1 MARLPET
8 FTFGNVDNIEELLDR
23 LTRMYIDLAVA
34 INQKPDLVERASDGK
49 TTDVFLSNGT
59 LNINS
64 STQKVEMLTKHV
76 NSSTVA
82 WKTLS

>member
-34 INQKPDLVERASDGK
+34 INQKPDLVERASDGL